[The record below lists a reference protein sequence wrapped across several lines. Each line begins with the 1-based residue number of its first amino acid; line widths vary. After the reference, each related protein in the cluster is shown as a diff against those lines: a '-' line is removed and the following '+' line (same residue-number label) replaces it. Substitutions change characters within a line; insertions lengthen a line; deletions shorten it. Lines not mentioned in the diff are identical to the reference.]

1 MDALWSTRRD
11 GTNGYKRFGAGESRG
26 YCRVVGLKEA
36 WVLYE
41 PFGWPQVIKHFRG
54 KGASLSENILPSFL
68 PSATCRIRIV

>member
-36 WVLYE
+36 WILYE
-41 PFGWPQVIKHFRG
+41 PFGWPKVIKHFRG
-54 KGASLSENILPSFL
+54 RGHLCPKIFFRLSYRAS
-68 PSATCRIRIV
+68 CRISIV